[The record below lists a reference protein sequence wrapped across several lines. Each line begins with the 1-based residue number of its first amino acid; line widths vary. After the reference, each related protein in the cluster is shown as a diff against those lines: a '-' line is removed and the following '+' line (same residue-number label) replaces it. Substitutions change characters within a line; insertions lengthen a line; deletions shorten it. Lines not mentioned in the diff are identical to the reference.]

1 MEKYKSCY
9 LNNTN
14 GNIKGQNEER
24 KNKERRSGIS
34 ENFGVDILGL
44 VMFILYG
51 IRKPVGQNKIISSTH
66 HSLRRKKKQK
76 SYKTGVK

>member
-14 GNIKGQNEER
+14 GNIKRQNEER
-24 KNKERRSGIS
+24 KNEERRSGIS

-44 VMFILYG
+44 VIIL
-51 IRKPVGQNKIISSTH
+51 
-66 HSLRRKKKQK
+66 
-76 SYKTGVK
+76 